1 MGCCQRGSI
10 EHIGSCN
17 PRAVAWDLVT
27 LRHTQ
32 EGGCPTFHFP
42 LCIVVGFYPSYRA
55 KYVLKRESIVVL
67 ETNSEFEFLQNE
79 VSRNI
84 QILKSK
90 AKSNKRKTCWIHA
103 ISISL
108 GALITVTLGV
118 DVTGENIILQKNVAL
133 IFGSLLTIV
142 SSWNACFDYK
152 KLWVRQKTTL
162 LALYQIKNELG
173 YRASKDNKTQIDDI
187 FDQYRLIWEQDSNE
201 WRSITQSAS
210 ISNKDSS
217 RE

>member
-1 MGCCQRGSI
+1 MEYI
-10 EHIGSCN
+10 
-17 PRAVAWDLVT
+17 AVSA
-27 LRHTQ
+27 
-32 EGGCPTFHFP
+32 
-42 LCIVVGFYPSYRA
+42 
-55 KYVLKRESIVVL
+55 
-67 ETNSEFEFLQNE
+67 TNSEFDFLQSE

-84 QILKSK
+84 EILKLK
-90 AKSNKRKTCWIHA
+90 AKLNKIKTYWINA

-118 DVTGENIILQKNVAL
+118 DVSSENVVLQKNTAL

-173 YRASKDNKTQIDDI
+173 YRASKDKKTQIDDI
-187 FDQYRLIWEQDSNE
+187 FDQYRLIWEKDSNE
-201 WRSITQSAS
+201 WRSVTQSAS
-210 ISNKDSS
+210 INNKDSS
-217 RE
+217 REGANKRVIS

>member
-1 MGCCQRGSI
+1 M
-10 EHIGSCN
+10 
-17 PRAVAWDLVT
+17 
-27 LRHTQ
+27 
-32 EGGCPTFHFP
+32 
-42 LCIVVGFYPSYRA
+42 
-55 KYVLKRESIVVL
+55 L
-67 ETNSEFEFLQNE
+67 EANSEFEFLQNE

-84 QILKSK
+84 QVLKSK
-90 AKSNKRKTCWIHA
+90 AKSNKRKTYWINA

-173 YRASKDNKTQIDDI
+173 YRSSKDKKSQIDDI